1 MGLLARFFRI
11 PRPKSFL
18 YLMSLRTGTEL
29 ITLSLLLN
37 KVSGIYGLLALLTGI
52 HLSPLQLSMYIYS
65 LIALVITAL
74 LSPHIRTQSPF
85 QCLALACFYILD
97 SIINAA
103 YTAAFAMTWFL
114 VVSQHHSDAAGNKA
128 PGAGGST
135 IDATAGFTSPT
146 FNVSHVDV
154 ALAADEG
161 VVPRDEAVLLGASG
175 FTTTA
180 SGPSLGHGF
189 SQAESIDSLVLI
201 CGLWAVRIYFILV
214 VMSYARLVLREHIA
228 ATSRTPNP
236 LGAKSSS
243 YMEDPFAPHLAE
255 GKGWKG
261 RLGRIMVGLSRGY
274 WLENE
279 AGNEAWFSGMEG
291 RFRRRVRTEEAAD
304 PPGLEERER
313 RRRSGTGPPPP
324 APQLLGGQGQFL
336 RV

>member
-1 MGLLARFFRI
+1 
-11 PRPKSFL
+11 
-18 YLMSLRTGTEL
+18 
-29 ITLSLLLN
+29 
-37 KVSGIYGLLALLTGI
+37 
-52 HLSPLQLSMYIYS
+52 
-65 LIALVITAL
+65 
-74 LSPHIRTQSPF
+74 
-85 QCLALACFYILD
+85 
-97 SIINAA
+97 
-103 YTAAFAMTWFL
+103 MTWFL
-114 VVSQHHSDAAGNKA
+114 VVSQHQSDAAGNEA

-135 IDATAGFTSPT
+135 IDATADFTSSA
-146 FNVSHVDV
+146 FNISRIDVSVV
-154 ALAADEG
+154 AAEG

-175 FTTTA
+175 FTTSP
-180 SGPSLGHGF
+180 SGPSLGRGF
-189 SQAESIDSLVLI
+189 SQAESIDSLALI
-201 CGLWAVRIYFILV
+201 WGLWAVRIYFILV

-236 LGAKSSS
+236 LGAKSSP
-243 YMEDPFAPHLAE
+243 YMEDPFASHLAE

-261 RLGRIMVGLSRGY
+261 RLGRVMVGLSRGY

-279 AGNEAWFSGMEG
+279 VSNDAWFSGIEG

>member
-1 MGLLARFFRI
+1 MGLLARIFRI

-37 KVSGIYGLLALLTGI
+37 KVSGIYGLLALFTGI

-85 QCLALACFYILD
+85 ECLALACFYILD
-97 SIINAA
+97 SVINAA
-103 YTAAFAMTWFL
+103 YTAAFAITWFL
-114 VVSQHHSDAAGNKA
+114 VVSQHHSDAAESKE

-135 IDATAGFTSPT
+135 IDATAGFTSPS

-154 ALAADEG
+154 AVAADG
-161 VVPRDEAVLLGASG
+161 MVISRDEAVLLGASG

-201 CGLWAVRIYFILV
+201 CGLWAVRVYFILV
-214 VMSYARLVLREHIA
+214 VMSYARLVLREHII
-228 ATSRTPNP
+228 ATSRTPNT
-236 LGAKSSS
+236 LGAKSSP
-243 YMEDPFAPHLAE
+243 YMEDPFASHLAE

-279 AGNEAWFSGMEG
+279 AGNETWFSGIEG